1 LWKTTLRKGKINMLK
16 AEIRELKENIAKHI
30 NEFVEDAESAVETE
44 KQDYA
49 HQISRKIAALKEPYL
64 RDILTAAQ
72 TNSPLDKN
80 YTASD
85 ILTVLEELDDFIN
98 DL

>member
-1 LWKTTLRKGKINMLK
+1 MLK

-30 NEFVEDAESAVETE
+30 NEFVEDAESAVETD
-44 KQDYA
+44 KQDRA

-85 ILTVLEELDDFIN
+85 ILTVLEDLDEFVN
-98 DL
+98 DLDA

>member
-1 LWKTTLRKGKINMLK
+1 MLK
-16 AEIRELKENIAKHI
+16 AEIRELKESLTTAIDRFI
-30 NEFVEDAESAVETE
+30 DEAE
-44 KQDYA
+44 KRDYS

-64 RDILTAAQ
+64 RELLTNAQ

-85 ILTVLEELDDFIN
+85 ILTVL
-98 DL
+98 

>member
-1 LWKTTLRKGKINMLK
+1 MLK
-16 AEIRELKENIAKHI
+16 SEIRVLKEDLAQAI
-30 NEFVEDAESAVETE
+30 NQFVNDVESAVETKE
-44 KQDYA
+44 QDRS

-85 ILTVLEELDDFIN
+85 ILTVLEDLDDFVN

>member
-1 LWKTTLRKGKINMLK
+1 MLNP
-16 AEIRELKENIAKHI
+16 EIRELKENIAKVI
-30 NEFVEDAESAVETE
+30 NQFVEDASLTLETE
-44 KQDYA
+44 QQEKS

-64 RDILTAAQ
+64 REILTAAQ

-85 ILTVLEELDDFIN
+85 ILTVLEDLDDFVN
-98 DL
+98 GLDE

>member
-1 LWKTTLRKGKINMLK
+1 MLK

-30 NEFVEDAESAVETE
+30 NEFVDDAESAVE
-44 KQDYA
+44 DRSR
-49 HQISRKIAALKEPYL
+49 QISRKIAALKEPYL

-72 TNSPLDKN
+72 TNNPLDKN

-85 ILTVLEELDDFIN
+85 ILTVLEELDDFVN

>member
-1 LWKTTLRKGKINMLK
+1 MLDQ
-16 AEIRELKENIAKHI
+16 EIHELKKNITITVNQFATAI
-30 NEFVEDAESAVETE
+30 ESTLETE
-44 KQDYA
+44 QQDRSR
-49 HQISRKIAALKEPYL
+49 QISRKIATLKEPYL

-72 TNSPLDKN
+72 TNSSLNKN

-85 ILTVLEELDDFIN
+85 ILTVLEELDDFVN

>member
-1 LWKTTLRKGKINMLK
+1 MLDQ
-16 AEIRELKENIAKHI
+16 EIHELKKNITITVNQFATAI
-30 NEFVEDAESAVETE
+30 ESAFETE
-44 KQDYA
+44 QQDRS

-72 TNSPLDKN
+72 TNSSLDKN

>member
-1 LWKTTLRKGKINMLK
+1 MLK

-30 NEFVEDAESAVETE
+30 NEFIEDAESAVEE
-44 KQDYA
+44 RSL
-49 HQISRKIAALKEPYL
+49 QISRKIAALKEPYL

-72 TNSPLDKN
+72 TNSQLDKN

-85 ILTVLEELDDFIN
+85 ILTVLEDLDDFVN
-98 DL
+98 NL

>member
-1 LWKTTLRKGKINMLK
+1 MLK
-16 AEIRELKENIAKHI
+16 SEIRALKENLAQAL
-30 NEFVEDAESAVETE
+30 NQFVNDIGSAVETE
-44 KQDYA
+44 EQDRS

-85 ILTVLEELDDFIN
+85 ILTVLEELDDFVN
-98 DL
+98 DLDE

>member
-1 LWKTTLRKGKINMLK
+1 MLK

-30 NEFVEDAESAVETE
+30 NEFVDDAKSAVE
-44 KQDYA
+44 DRSR
-49 HQISRKIAALKEPYL
+49 QISRKIAALKEPYV

-85 ILTVLEELDDFIN
+85 IVTVLEELDDFVN

>member
-1 LWKTTLRKGKINMLK
+1 MLK
-16 AEIRELKENIAKHI
+16 SEIRVLKEDLTQAVNQ
-30 NEFVEDAESAVETE
+30 FVNDVESAVETD
-44 KQDYA
+44 KQDRA

-85 ILTVLEELDDFIN
+85 ILTVLEELDDFVN
-98 DL
+98 DLDE

>member
-1 LWKTTLRKGKINMLK
+1 MFK

-30 NEFVEDAESAVETE
+30 NEFVKDAESAVETE

-64 RDILTAAQ
+64 RELLTNAQ

-85 ILTVLEELDDFIN
+85 ILTVLEDLDDFVN
-98 DL
+98 DFEE

>member
-1 LWKTTLRKGKINMLK
+1 MLNP
-16 AEIRELKENIAKHI
+16 EIRELKENIAKAI
-30 NEFVEDAESAVETE
+30 NQFVEDTSLTLETE
-44 KQDYA
+44 QQEKS

-72 TNSPLDKN
+72 TNSPLNKN

-85 ILTVLEELDDFIN
+85 ILTILEELDDFVN
-98 DL
+98 DLDE

>member
-1 LWKTTLRKGKINMLK
+1 MLDQ
-16 AEIRELKENIAKHI
+16 EIHELKKNITITI
-30 NEFVEDAESAVETE
+30 NQFATAIESTLETE
-44 KQDYA
+44 QQERA

-72 TNSPLDKN
+72 TNSALDKN

-85 ILTVLEELDDFIN
+85 ILTVLEDLDDFVN
-98 DL
+98 DLDA

>member
-1 LWKTTLRKGKINMLK
+1 MLK

-30 NEFVEDAESAVETE
+30 NEFVEDAESAVEE
-44 KQDYA
+44 RSR
-49 HQISRKIAALKEPYL
+49 QISRKIAALKEPFL

-72 TNSPLDKN
+72 TNSSLEKN

-85 ILTVLEELDDFIN
+85 ILTVLEELDDFVN

>member
-1 LWKTTLRKGKINMLK
+1 MLK

-30 NEFVEDAESAVETE
+30 NKFVEDAESAVE
-44 KQDYA
+44 DRS
-49 HQISRKIAALKEPYL
+49 HQISRKIAAQKEPYL
-64 RDILTAAQ
+64 RELLTAAQ

-85 ILTVLEELDDFIN
+85 ILTILEELDDFVN
-98 DL
+98 DLDE

>member
-1 LWKTTLRKGKINMLK
+1 MLK

-44 KQDYA
+44 KQYYA

-72 TNSPLDKN
+72 TNSPLNKN

-85 ILTVLEELDDFIN
+85 ILTVLEDLDDFVN

>member
-1 LWKTTLRKGKINMLK
+1 MLK

-30 NEFVEDAESAVETE
+30 NEFVDDAESAVE
-44 KQDYA
+44 DRSR
-49 HQISRKIAALKEPYL
+49 QISRKIATLKEPFL

-72 TNSPLDKN
+72 TNSALDKN

-85 ILTVLEELDDFIN
+85 ILTILEELDDFVN
-98 DL
+98 DLDE

>member
-1 LWKTTLRKGKINMLK
+1 MLK

-30 NEFVEDAESAVETE
+30 NEFVEDAKSAVE
-44 KQDYA
+44 DRSR
-49 HQISRKIAALKEPYL
+49 QISRKIATLKEPFL

-85 ILTVLEELDDFIN
+85 ILTVLEDLDNFVN

>member
-1 LWKTTLRKGKINMLK
+1 MLK

-30 NEFVEDAESAVETE
+30 NEFVDDAESTLET
-44 KQDYA
+44 KQQERS

-64 RDILTAAQ
+64 RELLTNAQ

-85 ILTVLEELDDFIN
+85 ILTVLEDLDDFVN
-98 DL
+98 DLDE

>member
-1 LWKTTLRKGKINMLK
+1 MLK

-30 NEFVEDAESAVETE
+30 NEFVDDAKSAVE
-44 KQDYA
+44 DRSR
-49 HQISRKIAALKEPYL
+49 QISRKIAALKEPYL

-85 ILTVLEELDDFIN
+85 ILTVLEELDDFVN
-98 DL
+98 DFEE

>member
-1 LWKTTLRKGKINMLK
+1 MLDQ
-16 AEIRELKENIAKHI
+16 EIHELKKNITITI
-30 NEFVEDAESAVETE
+30 NQFATAIESTLETE
-44 KQDYA
+44 QQDRS

-85 ILTVLEELDDFIN
+85 ILTVLEDLDDFVN
-98 DL
+98 DLDA

>member
-1 LWKTTLRKGKINMLK
+1 MLK
-16 AEIRELKENIAKHI
+16 AEIRELKENITITVNQFATAI
-30 NEFVEDAESAVETE
+30 ESTLETE
-44 KQDYA
+44 QQDRSR
-49 HQISRKIAALKEPYL
+49 QISRKIAALKEPYL

-85 ILTVLEELDDFIN
+85 ILTVLEELDDFVN

>member
-1 LWKTTLRKGKINMLK
+1 MLK

-30 NEFVEDAESAVETE
+30 NEFVEDTESAVE
-44 KQDYA
+44 DRS
-49 HQISRKIAALKEPYL
+49 HQISRKIAAQKEPYL
-64 RDILTAAQ
+64 RELLTAAQ

-85 ILTVLEELDDFIN
+85 ILTVLEDLDDFVN
-98 DL
+98 NL

>member
-1 LWKTTLRKGKINMLK
+1 MFKQ
-16 AEIRELKENIAKHI
+16 EIHELKESLTTAIDRFI
-30 NEFVEDAESAVETE
+30 DEAE
-44 KQDYA
+44 KRDYS
-49 HQISRKIAALKEPYL
+49 HQISRKIATLKEPYL

-85 ILTVLEELDDFIN
+85 ILTVLEELDDFVN
-98 DL
+98 DLDE